1 MRNGTQLAANTLT
14 SNLPP
19 SLQSTPSSINAI
31 AKDVSNILF
40 FLVGA
45 VAVGAIIYGGLLYAL
60 SGGDQGR
67 LESAKN
73 TILYAVVGL
82 VVAILSYAIVAFVI
96 GALA

>member
-1 MRNGTQLAANTLT
+1 MRNGTQIAALT
-14 SNLPP
+14 SNLPA
-19 SLQSTPSSINAI
+19 SLQSTPSSINVI

-96 GALA
+96 GALS